1 MPNVKDHHIEDTSV
15 VEHGDSGQEPE
26 GSDVGKTLGHEGE
39 ELVEYRVVNVG
50 RSVADNAGNQ
60 QPIGRS
66 SRVRKPN
73 SKYDPVG
80 NDLDSVEVRGIQLSK
95 MCICWSNHLR
105 WVGELQEYCSISI
118 CFRT

>member
-15 VEHGDSGQEPE
+15 VEHGDNGQEPE

-66 SRVRKPN
+66 RRVRKPN
-73 SKYDPVG
+73 SMYDPMVD
-80 NDLDSVEVRGIQLSK
+80 DLDSVEVRGIQLSG
-95 MCICWSNHLR
+95 ICN
-105 WVGELQEYCSISI
+105 C
-118 CFRT
+118 